1 VEGEPGVL
9 IVRHTVRRPADL
21 VALAQRTTVVAAVV
35 TGFVAILAMIIVA
48 GDVFLLAFAG
58 ILLSVFLRGLANIIA
73 SHTRLSYG
81 LALAVVVIGLAVGAA
96 GVVFMLAPSVISQA
110 HDLRRELPDA
120 FDRLRTRIED
130 VDWLNSLAARLPSP
144 EKVISTRA
152 DVWARITGFF
162 STALGLLTDVVVIVF
177 IGLYVSVAPNL
188 YRRGVLALV
197 PFERRNR
204 AVDLLSNLD
213 HTLWWW
219 LIAKLIAMVIVGALT
234 AIGLWTL
241 EVPAPIALGVV
252 AAVLTFIPN
261 FGPVLSAAP
270 AILLAL
276 TEGLRTAGFVVL
288 LYIAIQAIESYLI
301 TPNIEKKTI
310 NLPPALTISAQ
321 LLMGIIAGGLGL
333 LVATPVCATALV
345 LVRDLYVEQGPRRA
359 PQ

>member
-1 VEGEPGVL
+1 M
-9 IVRHTVRRPADL
+9 IVNHTVRRPGDL
-21 VALAQRTTVVAAVV
+21 VALAQRTAVVAAVV
-35 TGFVAILAMIIVA
+35 TGFAAILAMIIVA

-58 ILLSVFLRGLANIIA
+58 ILLSVFLRGLATIVA

-81 LALAVVVIGLAVGAA
+81 LALAIVMIGLITIAA
-96 GVVFMLAPSVISQA
+96 GVGLMLAPPVLSQA
-110 HDLRRELPDA
+110 HDLRRDLPDA
-120 FDRLRTRIED
+120 FDRLRTRAEAI
-130 VDWLNSLAARLPSP
+130 DWVNNLAARLPSP
-144 EKVISTRA
+144 EKVISKRA
-152 DVWARITGFF
+152 DVWTRITGFF

-197 PFERRNR
+197 PRERRNR
-204 AVDLLSNLD
+204 AIDLLSSLD

-219 LIAKLIAMVIVGALT
+219 LIAKLIAMVIVGVLT

-252 AAVLTFIPN
+252 AALLTFIPN

-276 TEGLRTAGFVVL
+276 TQDLRTAGFVVL
-288 LYIAIQAIESYLI
+288 LYIAIQAVESYLI

-321 LLMGIIAGGLGL
+321 LLMGMIAGGLGL
-333 LVATPVCATALV
+333 LVATPICATALV
-345 LVRDLYVEQGPRRA
+345 LVRDLYVKPDPRAA